1 MPNLFSVSLYSSP
14 LSTLQP
20 YYHIL
25 SSYPE
30 KNNSKSLRVALIC
43 LRYQQFVLQGDT
55 LLLNGKKKK
64 NEDTDALTEN
74 KLLELFF
81 FPPRVCSYITTIT
94 LWKQHK
100 LKGMR
105 LCDR

>member
-43 LRYQQFVLQGDT
+43 LRFQQFVLQGDT

-81 FPPRVCSYITTIT
+81 FSS
-94 LWKQHK
+94 Q
-100 LKGMR
+100 GMLLYHNHNIVEATQTKR
-105 LCDR
+105 NETM